1 MPRGDWTGLAR
12 QEMLGWL
19 WFGRRQEE
27 EPVSGGPAQSASDAA
42 SLEAATEAEADFE
55 TPLLLPTRG
64 PRPAAG
70 ARPPSVEAHPS
81 LGGRQHPDL
90 ELAALAASPEL
101 ASIETRRKRYDMDRV
116 DRSRRLTKE

>member
-1 MPRGDWTGLAR
+1 
-12 QEMLGWL
+12 MLGWL

-64 PRPAAG
+64 PRPADG

-90 ELAALAASPEL
+90 ELAALATSPEL
-101 ASIETRRKRYDMDRV
+101 ASIESRPGETRRKRYDMDRV
-116 DRSRRLTKE
+116 DRSRGLTKE